1 MLSLLASIDF
11 SFLQMLDEVSNFCTE
26 TQKVWALIGSIIRIL
41 QIAVPIIIILLGT
54 IDLGKA
60 VMAGDDKVIKESQKM
75 FLKRLIYG
83 VVVFFVVFIVR
94 TVFNLVGNATD
105 SKCWNYAAGQST
117 DTVKKED

>member
-26 TQKVWALIGSIIRIL
+26 TQKVWALIGSVIRIL

-75 FLKRLIYG
+75 FLTRLIYG
-83 VVVFFVVFIVR
+83 VIVFFVIFIVR
-94 TVFNLVGNATD
+94 AVFSIVGDNNAT
-105 SKCWNYAAGQST
+105 SSACWNAVAGKIS
-117 DTVKKED
+117 

>member
-1 MLSLLASIDF
+1 MLDLLMSVDF
-11 SFLQMLDEVSNFCTE
+11 SFLQLLDEVSDFCAE
-26 TQKVWALIGSIIRIL
+26 TTDVWILIGNIIKIL
-41 QIAVPIIIILLGT
+41 QIAIPIIIILLGS

-94 TVFNLVGNATD
+94 AVFSVVGNYNGD
-105 SKCWNYAAGQST
+105 NYQCWKGVAGQLGS
-117 DTVKKED
+117 K